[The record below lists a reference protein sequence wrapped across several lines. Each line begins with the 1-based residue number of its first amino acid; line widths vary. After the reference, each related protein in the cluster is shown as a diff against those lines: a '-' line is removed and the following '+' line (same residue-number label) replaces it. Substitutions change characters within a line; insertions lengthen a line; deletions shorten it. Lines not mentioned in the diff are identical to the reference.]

1 MFHSPSD
8 SHVSELVGDG
18 EGGAEPVVLDDGAAV
33 VVAHCGELGQAQSVA
48 VLLVQQRVATDVL
61 PETEV

>member
-33 VVAHCGELGQAQSVA
+33 VVAHGGELSQAEGVA
-48 VLLVQQRVATDVL
+48 VLVVQEGITTDIL
-61 PETEV
+61 P